1 VAKFQAIAATGQA
14 ILGLLAEAC
23 PRTEFAS
30 ARFELYQLGDFQS
43 QLDEG
48 ITLYLYRVSVNGS
61 RRNMAP
67 VVAPNG
73 KRFRPPI
80 PLDLH
85 YMMSAWAKT
94 AVKQQRLLGW
104 AIRALADKPILEA
117 SVLNHYGPENDIFKP
132 AETIELILDQLTLQD
147 LNNLWST
154 TKFTPPLSVSYVV
167 RMVAIE
173 SMLEIADTASVQSRE
188 LGAELIPSQ

>member
-1 VAKFQAIAATGQA
+1 MAKSQAIAAIGQA
-14 ILGLLAEAC
+14 ILGLLADAC
-23 PRTEFAS
+23 PKPEFAS
-30 ARFELYQLGDFQS
+30 ARFELYQVGDFQS

-48 ITLYLYRVSVNGS
+48 ITLYLYRVAVNGS

-67 VVAPNG
+67 VVTPKG

-104 AIRALADKPILEA
+104 AIRTLADKPIFEA
-117 SVLNHYGPENDIFKP
+117 SVLNHYGPETDIFKVN
-132 AETIELILDQLTLQD
+132 ETVELILDQLTLQD
-147 LNNLWST
+147 LNNLWGA
-154 TKFTPPLSVSYVV
+154 TKVTPQLSVNYVA
-167 RMVAIE
+167 RMVPIE
-173 SMLEIADTASVQSRE
+173 STLEIDDAPLVQGRD
-188 LGAELIPSQ
+188 LGAGPLPLQ